1 MMRLRR
7 TIPLENTSFLKFRAT
22 QISYS
27 SMLQLRPMTSYSH
40 QKPRLS
46 RAFQNSTKYV
56 FYFTL
61 QVSVPLQRSDTSPY
75 QSCTILSSQTLSSM
89 LHSCAHC
96 PFQLSLILW
105 FPLYL
110 CFTFISFASFVSLH
124 FFRIGHFIIPKLC
137 HIELAD
143 TLSYA
148 AQPRAPPL
156 SPFLGSLVSFA
167 PLFPFGFL
175 CIFISLSFPLSFLFL
190 FIALNLL
197 PLTILV

>member
-1 MMRLRR
+1 MRAP
-7 TIPLENTSFLKFRAT
+7 IQRA
-22 QISYS
+22 YR
-27 SMLQLRPMTSYSH
+27 LNQLRLMTSYGH
-40 QKPRLS
+40 QRLCPS
-46 RAFQNSTKYV
+46 RTFQNLSVYW
-56 FYFTL
+56 FYCTL

-75 QSCTILSSQTLSSM
+75 QSCAILSSQTLSHI
-89 LHSCAHC
+89 LHSRAHC

-124 FFRIGHFIIPKLC
+124 FFRIGHFIIPKLR

-175 CIFISLSFPLSFLFL
+175 CIFISLSFPLSFFVSLHF
-190 FIALNLL
+190 FE
-197 PLTILV
+197 PLATYYISTLVAF